1 MKSVV
6 SGEKTI
12 ACDGN
17 RAAAWGVRMCHPD
30 IIAAYPITPQTQLL
44 ETLAEWCSDGS
55 LDAEMVAVEGE
66 ISSMGVMIGASL
78 AGART
83 FTSTASEGLEFM
95 FQAFVRAST
104 SRLPIV
110 MGIATREPSVPDA
123 VANSLQDIAL
133 VRDAG
138 WILVNVESCQE
149 ILDSIIMAYRLAESP
164 EILLPVAICYE
175 GFYLSYLVDKV
186 IVPSQENVDAFLA
199 PLKDQE
205 RLRLST
211 DHPMA
216 FGRGTPFTL
225 FSEARYKHSAALGR
239 TKRKID
245 EIDREFQSFF
255 GRGYGGLIEEYQ
267 MEDAE
272 IVLVSTGAITGTARE
287 IIDSKRD
294 GGLKVG
300 LVKLRVLRPFP
311 RERLAKS
318 LAGKKAIGVIE
329 RDICFDWGCGTF
341 FMELKAALSDLGV
354 RIPMASFIDGL
365 GNLDVPPDHIERAVD
380 IVSAASQGK
389 AYDETTWLSLE

>member
-1 MKSVV
+1 
-6 SGEKTI
+6 
-12 ACDGN
+12 
-17 RAAAWGVRMCHPD
+17 
-30 IIAAYPITPQTQLL
+30 
-44 ETLAEWCSDGS
+44 
-55 LDAEMVAVEGE
+55 
-66 ISSMGVMIGASL
+66 
-78 AGART
+78 
-83 FTSTASEGLEFM
+83 
-95 FQAFVRAST
+95 
-104 SRLPIV
+104 
-110 MGIATREPSVPDA
+110 
-123 VANSLQDIAL
+123 
-133 VRDAG
+133 
-138 WILVNVESCQE
+138 
-149 ILDSIIMAYRLAESP
+149 
-164 EILLPVAICYE
+164 
-175 GFYLSYLVDKV
+175 
-186 IVPSQENVDAFLA
+186 
-199 PLKDQE
+199 
-205 RLRLST
+205 
-211 DHPMA
+211 
-216 FGRGTPFTL
+216 
-225 FSEARYKHSAALGR
+225 
-239 TKRKID
+239 
-245 EIDREFQSFF
+245 
-255 GRGYGGLIEEYQ
+255 